1 MKDASAFRA
10 RVLLAALGM
19 SALAAGVFAW
29 QAQSRQQEI
38 VAEREAKEHA
48 EAQVS
53 QLQQEADNLRE
64 RLGEL
69 TGEMQA
75 IAESGNQSA
84 EAALRRQREVEV
96 ARHQQNRTER
106 EFQSTLAATQ
116 SERDALAERVAAMGT
131 DLERLRTQL
140 EEVTTRERD
149 LQESLQQAQRVAEA
163 LRAQLQSKDQALAS
177 LETAY
182 QRFKDSSQSGSRQ
195 LDFVTKTVTSLED
208 INRRRTAILDQAVRR
223 LKEVGDSYRTVAVRI
238 DSNPEMQ
245 STFNAEVGRL
255 QSGVMAV
262 EDQMAQI
269 NTLNAQA
276 SQLERRLEQARTV
289 N

>member
-1 MKDASAFRA
+1 MKDASVFRT
-10 RVLLAALGM
+10 RVLAAALGI
-19 SALAAGVFAW
+19 SVVTAGVFAW
-29 QAQSRQQEI
+29 QAQSRRHE
-38 VAEREAKEHA
+38 VESERTAKEQA
-48 EAQVS
+48 ENQVV
-53 QLQQEADNLRE
+53 QLQQEASSLRA
-64 RLGEL
+64 RLDEL
-69 TGEMQA
+69 TSEMQA

-84 EAALRRQREVEV
+84 EAALRRQREVEA
-96 ARHQQNRTER
+96 ARSQQNRTER
-106 EFQSTLAATQ
+106 EFQTALAVTR
-116 SERDALAERVAAMGT
+116 SERDALVERVAVMET
-131 DLERLRTQL
+131 DLEHLRSQL
-140 EEVTTRERD
+140 READTRERD
-149 LQESLQQAQRVAEA
+149 LRESLQQAQRVTEA
-163 LRAQLQSKDQALAS
+163 MKTQLQSKDQALAS

-208 INRRRTAILDQAVRR
+208 INRRRTAILEQAVRR
-223 LKEVGDSYRTVAVRI
+223 LRELGDSYRTVAVRI